1 MIRWI
6 FKWCLRVAI
15 LAVVLVIVLL
25 LSLNS
30 IVRVIMERNIREQT
44 GMDAEIGSVELGLTK
59 PTLEIRDLKIYNPPS
74 FGGALFLD
82 IPEIHAEYDRVAFA
96 EKKLHHTLLRFNL
109 EEINFVKNQSGRMN
123 VDALAKTPKT
133 KSGAPPV
140 PNLKKSTGYDFK
152 QIDVL
157 NVSFNKAKYVD
168 LQNPANDREQIIG
181 LQNCVVPNVKS
192 PNDLAGLA
200 FLIGL
205 RERSFLRSLSRPITE
220 FLKLAGHSQFIWHYA
235 VITNILTFCPTK
247 KFFSIIPCH
256 ANL

>member
-6 FKWCLRVAI
+6 FKWFLR
-15 LAVVLVIVLL
+15 LATLGVVLFIILL

-30 IVRVIMERNIREQT
+30 IVRVIMEHNIRAQT

-74 FGGALFLD
+74 FGGTLFLD
-82 IPEIHAEYDRVAFA
+82 IPEIHAEYNRVAFA
-96 EKKLHHTLLRFNL
+96 EKQVHLTLLRFDL

-123 VDALAKTPKT
+123 IDALAKTPKT
-133 KSGAPPV
+133 KAGTTPAPS
-140 PNLKKSTGYDFK
+140 LKKSTGYDFK

-157 NVSFNKAKYVD
+157 NVSFHKAKYVD
-168 LQNPANDREQIIG
+168 LQNPANNREQIIG

-205 RERSFLRSLSRPITE
+205 RSDHFFDPFLGKSRNSTT
-220 FLKLAGHSQFIWHYA
+220 LQG
-235 VITNILTFCPTK
+235 IL
-247 KFFSIIPCH
+247 
-256 ANL
+256 NLFGIML